1 MKKIFIDLGHGGH
14 DSGAIN
20 GSNQEK
26 SIVLSTGLKLKK
38 KLESTGKF
46 EIRLSRESD
55 KYLTLS
61 ERSKLANNWGAD
73 IFVSLH
79 CNSAT
84 KEENGVRV
92 MDKKPNGLETFCYKF
107 KYRKLADNI
116 QKGILSYINLRDR
129 EVKEGNFSVIRE
141 TRMSACLVELG
152 FISNDSDL
160 NLLLNCQDTYVKGI
174 TKGILSYFN
183 INMNIDDCQ
192 EYLPKD
198 FDPVK
203 YLLIHHDVLAEV
215 NRQSKFTAES
225 HYINHGKKEGR
236 RYK

>member
-1 MKKIFIDLGHGGH
+1 MKKKIFIDLGHGGH

-26 SIVLSTGLKLKK
+26 TIVLSTGLKLKK

-46 EIRLSRESD
+46 EVRLSRESD
-55 KYLTLS
+55 KYLTLE
-61 ERSKLANNWGAD
+61 ERTRIANNWGAD
-73 IFVSLH
+73 IFISIH
-79 CNSAT
+79 CNSSDNKTA
-84 KEENGVRV
+84 
-92 MDKKPNGLETFCYKF
+92 NGLETFCYKF
-107 KYRKLADNI
+107 KYSELADNI
-116 QKGILSYINLRDR
+116 QKGILSYISLRDR
-129 EVKEGNFSVIRE
+129 GVKQANYAVIRE
-141 TRMSACLVELG
+141 SKMPACLVELG

-160 NLLLNCQDTYVKGI
+160 KILLNCQDTYVKGI

-183 INMNIDDCQ
+183 ININLDNCQ
-192 EYLPKD
+192 EDLPKD

-215 NRQSKFTAES
+215 NRQSNFTAES